1 MLSLSVSAYTD
12 HRNAKVDSAEQ
23 VLRQRKDLTDRERM
37 DCYYTI
43 VRGTLGKDS
52 EKHERYCRE
61 MLAQTYRINA
71 LNMRENALYHLG
83 LQNYGK
89 EQYDAAE
96 RYFLW
101 ALAVTDSM
109 RGDKRYKE
117 SDIDDN
123 LSQLYGALGN
133 LYNMQDKALLAIE
146 YYQKALP
153 IFEKHSWLESQTILH
168 HNVAELWLTMGN
180 NAMSVNENTSLG
192 EDDYDKAL
200 QTVMPAYQ
208 YYKSHRAEE
217 VGDYPEVL
225 ASMVKIHLISGHK
238 DLAKARSYAV
248 EALSLDSDELMFET
262 HADINAAA
270 ALVAIDENKWEE
282 ALRYALKSVHEND
295 DEATYSDVSCYDM
308 IAQIYVEL
316 GDKANARVYIN
327 KVVRM
332 MERFATENYQSALSQ
347 MEVLYETEKKEEQ
360 IALMNRAQV
369 YYNWSLIAAAVLIVM
384 LIVVLVY
391 RHQAHRRQ
399 KALLAAKVALET
411 ETKERRILARD
422 LHDSLGG
429 MLSLLRLKMEEYKQ
443 KIGQSDQP
451 DEVLP
456 LLDATHT
463 ELRRVSHHLM
473 PEELLRNGLVSALHD
488 FAISVP
494 MTRFQAVGDIRLDKD
509 RELVLYR
516 CAYEMV
522 NNAVKHADASRI
534 DIQLIEDEKSIVLTV
549 SDDGK
554 GMTEGNSS
562 GMGLQN
568 IRERIEPFSGEM
580 RVITSEND
588 GTEINIILPL

>member
-1 MLSLSVSAYTD
+1 
-12 HRNAKVDSAEQ
+12 
-23 VLRQRKDLTDRERM
+23 
-37 DCYYTI
+37 
-43 VRGTLGKDS
+43 
-52 EKHERYCRE
+52 
-61 MLAQTYRINA
+61 
-71 LNMRENALYHLG
+71 
-83 LQNYGK
+83 
-89 EQYDAAE
+89 
-96 RYFLW
+96 
-101 ALAVTDSM
+101 
-109 RGDKRYKE
+109 
-117 SDIDDN
+117 
-123 LSQLYGALGN
+123 
-133 LYNMQDKALLAIE
+133 MQDKALLAIE

-180 NAMSVNENTSLG
+180 NEKAEQEYLKAIETGEASGDSLLMVLPRKG
-192 EDDYDKAL
+192 LVKIYISEDDYDKAL

-568 IRERIEPFSGEM
+568 ISERIEPFSGEM